1 MVHTPGGSDLP
12 GGRVEVVVI
21 TVVLFLHTS
30 QIRRIS
36 LNAPRMISFLSL
48 VVLSVLLIWFKSVIL
63 CKLFPNNLSNTFWS
77 SVIGFVSSF
86 VFWALFCKPTVAGS
100 TTRTLGSY
108 EIQGFSRVSGCINLV
123 KNCITLLLN
132 FQIMVLI
139 TNRVPLRSLSQ
150 WIPALGL
157 EVGRLYRLM

>member
-1 MVHTPGGSDLP
+1 MLHKPGG
-12 GGRVEVVVI
+12 GVVI
-21 TVVLFLHTS
+21 IGTLFLHTS
-30 QIRRIS
+30 QIRRIF
-36 LNAPRMISFLSL
+36 LNLPRMILFLCS
-48 VVLSVLLIWFKSVIL
+48 VVLSELLISLKSVTP
-63 CKLFPNNLSNTFWS
+63 CKLFPNNLSNTFWR
-77 SVIGFVSSF
+77 SVIFFVSSF
-86 VFWALFCKPTVAGS
+86 VICTFSCKPTVAGS
-100 TTRTLGSY
+100 TIRTLGSY

-157 EVGRLYRLM
+157 EVGRLYLLM